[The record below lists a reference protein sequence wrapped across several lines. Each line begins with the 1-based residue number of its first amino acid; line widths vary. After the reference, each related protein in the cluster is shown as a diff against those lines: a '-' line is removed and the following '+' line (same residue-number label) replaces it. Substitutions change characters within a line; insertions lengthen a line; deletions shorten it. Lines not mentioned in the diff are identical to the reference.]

1 MVSHLSLPCSGH
13 PCLTAGESTDASP
26 EVPGFCG
33 DFVPSLWWPQQ
44 RVLLGRRAPSH
55 RYVQFPQTLQ
65 HPEVPHT
72 SRAVWEEGAGGKAAR
87 HHLRVADL
95 HLPGLSP
102 RNCCCLSSHGLY
114 VCVEISV
121 EHRLPKALKIKLI
134 RCLYLQTD
142 NSTCC
147 F

>member
-1 MVSHLSLPCSGH
+1 MAIPVL
-13 PCLTAGESTDASP
+13 
-26 EVPGFCG
+26 
-33 DFVPSLWWPQQ
+33 
-44 RVLLGRRAPSH
+44 LLGRAQTPAQKCQASAGTLSPLFGD
-55 RYVQFPQTLQ
+55 YSSMFFWAEELLLTDTCSFPKLFSILRC
-65 HPEVPHT
+65 HT
-72 SRAVWEEGAGGKAAR
+72 PPVLSGKRVSGGKAAR

-102 RNCCCLSSHGLY
+102 RNCCCLSSHSLY

-134 RCLYLQTD
+134 RCLSLQTD
-142 NSTCC
+142 NSCCC